1 MIPLALPFFF
11 NPASGAA
18 LAAAAEYV
26 LAAAVGILLGVGVY
40 EGGKVLSEQIS
51 KADADAKTE
60 TKDAVATDACSTCEP
75 PGCDSIIQRMD
86 EKNRSFKK
94 EVDKYDPI
102 EDAKGGHKYWARG
115 VERITKPGGHYQ
127 EIRELQRGLKKD
139 LVKFNQK
146 ECAKSGRQNAKSTR
160 DAAQKNVNR
169 EIGPPPGIP
178 FIPL

>member
-1 MIPLALPFFF
+1 V
-11 NPASGAA
+11 GAA
-18 LAAAAEYV
+18 VEYAF
-26 LAAAVGILLGVGVY
+26 AAAVVILAGAGVY

-51 KADADAKTE
+51 KADADANTE
-60 TKDAVATDACSTCEP
+60 TKDAVTTDACSTCEP
-75 PGCDSIIQRMD
+75 PKCDSIIQRMD
-86 EKNRSFKK
+86 KKNRKLK
-94 EVDKYDPI
+94 EEMDKYDPV

-127 EIRELQRGLKKD
+127 EIRELQRGLKND
-139 LVKFNQK
+139 LMIFNEE

-169 EIGPPPGIP
+169 EIKPPPRIP